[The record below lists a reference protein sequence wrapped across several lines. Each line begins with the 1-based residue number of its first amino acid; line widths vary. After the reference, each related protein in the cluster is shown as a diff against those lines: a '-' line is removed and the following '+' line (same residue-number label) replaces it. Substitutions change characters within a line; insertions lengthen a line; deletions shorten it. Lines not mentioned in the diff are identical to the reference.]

1 MITTNDDINYEW
13 DLATEETIVEA
24 PLVETPADDFSFEV
38 SHFDEKEQEDMLW
51 MARTGLNDDTLCGA
65 IETIIFMS
73 DRPISI
79 QKIKAQI
86 DNELPLRVVHE
97 SLIRLQARYEE
108 KLHGIR
114 VVEVAEGYQFRTKAT
129 YSKFV
134 QNLFKINSL
143 VLTPTA
149 LEVLAIIAYKQPVSK
164 NDVEKIRGVDS
175 SHIIRA
181 LMDKRLVKM
190 AGRSEELGRP
200 SLFATTE
207 EFLEVF
213 NLADISGL
221 PPEYELEEMA
231 TKNTV
236 GSIADIKSVV
246 FRGDSKKFNQDEFE
260 ELDQLSANIQMIASD
275 TSFTSILKSEE
286 KKKTV
291 DGETNVRKSAF
302 DILEDFV
309 NRDSS
314 LKQNLMA
321 MTSETLMNVVEPKV
335 VDLNQEGVI
344 FNAPEVDTEFEAL
357 RAAEIAEIEQ
367 TEAEL
372 EAENLHLEG
381 LELEKA
387 LDLAFEQLTGE
398 KLDDSEMDFHVEG
411 EINNLDLSVDLA
423 ITKGKDFDLD
433 LSFLNEVSD
442 KEIKPSDDN

>member
-1 MITTNDDINYEW
+1 MNTTNDDINYEW
-13 DLATEETIVEA
+13 DLSKEQAVEETAVE
-24 PLVETPADDFSFEV
+24 DFSFEV

-51 MARTGLNDDTLCGA
+51 MARTGLNENTLCGA

-79 QKIKAQI
+79 QKVKAQI
-86 DNELPLRVVHE
+86 DTELPLRVVHE
-97 SLIRLQARYEE
+97 SLIKLQAGYEE
-108 KLHGIR
+108 KFHGIR
-114 VVEVAEGYQFRTKAT
+114 LVEVADGYQFRTKAT

-190 AGRSEELGRP
+190 AGRSDELGRP
-200 SLFATTE
+200 SLYATTE

-231 TKNTV
+231 NKNTV
-236 GSIADIKSVV
+236 GTIADIKSVV
-246 FRGDSKKFNQDEFE
+246 FRSDAKKFNMDEFE

-275 TSFTSILKSEE
+275 TIFTSILKSEE
-286 KKKTV
+286 KKKT
-291 DGETNVRKSAF
+291 DGENNVRKSAF

-314 LKQNLMA
+314 LKQNIMA
-321 MTSETLMNVVEPKV
+321 MNSDTLMSVVEPKV
-335 VDLNQEGVI
+335 VDLNQEGVV
-344 FNAPEVDTEFEAL
+344 FNAPVVDFEFEAM
-357 RAAEIAEIEQ
+357 RAADIAEIEES
-367 TEAEL
+367 EAKDL
-372 EAENLHLEG
+372 QMEAQ
-381 LELEKA
+381 ELEKA
-387 LDLAFEQLTGE
+387 LDLAFEQLTGV
-398 KLDDSEMDFHVEG
+398 KLDNSEMDFEVDG

-423 ITKGKDFDLD
+423 IMNAKDFDLD

-442 KEIKPSDDN
+442 EEIKLSDEH

>member
-1 MITTNDDINYEW
+1 MTTDDINYEW
-13 DLATEETIVEA
+13 DLSTEAVVEETPVLEA
-24 PLVETPADDFSFEV
+24 PADDFSFEV
-38 SHFDEKEQEDMLW
+38 SHFEEKEQEDMLW
-51 MARTGLNDDTLCGA
+51 MARTGLNADTLCGA

-79 QKIKAQI
+79 QKVKAQI
-86 DNELPLRVVHE
+86 DSELPLRVVHE
-97 SLIRLQARYEE
+97 SLIKLQAGYEE
-108 KLHGIR
+108 KFHGIR
-114 VVEVAEGYQFRTKAT
+114 LVEVAEGYQFRTKAT

-134 QNLFKINSL
+134 QTLFKMNSL
-143 VLTPTA
+143 VLTPSA

-213 NLADISGL
+213 NLNDLSGL

-231 TKNTV
+231 TKNTI
-236 GSIADIKSVV
+236 GTIADIKSVV
-246 FRGDSKKFNQDEFE
+246 FRNDSKKFSMDEFE
-260 ELDQLSANIQMIASD
+260 ELDILSANIQQIASD
-275 TSFTSILKSEE
+275 TNFTSLLKSEE
-286 KKKTV
+286 KKKL
-291 DGETNVRKSAF
+291 DGETTIRKSAF

-309 NRDSS
+309 NKDSS

-321 MTSETLMNVVEPKV
+321 MNSETLMNILDPKV
-335 VDLNQEGVI
+335 VDLSQEGVI
-344 FNAPEVDTEFEAL
+344 FNAPEIDTEFEAL
-357 RAAEIAEIEQ
+357 RAQDLAEADA
-367 TEAEL
+367 TEAQNLAL
-372 EAENLHLEG
+372 EAQ
-381 LELEKA
+381 ELEKA
-387 LDLAFEQLTGE
+387 LDFAFEQLTGE
-398 KLDDSEMDFHVEG
+398 KLEEGEMDFQVDG

-442 KEIKPSDDN
+442 EEIILSDEE